1 MEKTLTL
8 MIKSIE
14 ELKSAIE
21 RGDIDTVV
29 VGATDMQGRLQG
41 KRIHAPFFIAD
52 TLKNGTE
59 GCNYLLAVDIDMN
72 TVQGYEVTSW
82 ETGYGDMGM
91 SLDLETVRALPW
103 HEKTAFVTADL
114 VDHHHHD
121 ISVSPRAIL
130 KKQLARLENAGM
142 VALCGTELEFI
153 VFNDAKEFPD
163 YTNDNDITIKK
174 QITNTC
180 DELGIKCYELFN
192 DNHRYIKDASTRTG
206 ITCNI
211 IFEYQKTRYKT
222 TGDNHYL
229 IIDSDMF
236 LIDYFEVDRYMKY
249 GSAVVIQDRDKYKYI
264 WNGIYYMNMERIR
277 NPEKVNWN
285 LSEGTDTGGMM
296 NEWLKAQ
303 LEEGEILANGEEIRW
318 NEKNKYNTKNLYLMK
333 HLWSLS
339 WCAEDINNNYLLKF
353 LEKDIRNEVKGD
365 KNYYYCEIYDDK
377 FLHLRNGGNWLRNG
391 INFYKELIKE
401 LREEIKSII

>member
-1 MEKTLTL
+1 MKLIIITAVVNNIEF
-8 MIKSIE
+8 IK
-14 ELKSAIE
+14 
-21 RGDIDTVV
+21 
-29 VGATDMQGRLQG
+29 LQVE
-41 KRIHAPFFIAD
+41 
-52 TLKNGTE
+52 TLK
-59 GCNYLLAVDIDMN
+59 
-72 TVQGYEVTSW
+72 
-82 ETGYGDMGM
+82 
-91 SLDLETVRALPW
+91 
-103 HEKTAFVTADL
+103 KFV
-114 VDHHHHD
+114 
-121 ISVSPRAIL
+121 
-130 KKQLARLENAGM
+130 KGEY
-142 VALCGTELEFI
+142 EFI

-174 QITNTC
+174 QITTIC
-180 DELGIKCYELFN
+180 EELGIKCYELFN
-192 DNHRYIKDASTRTG
+192 DNHRYITDASTRTG
-206 ITCNI
+206 ITCNK

-222 TGDNHYL
+222 TGDKHYL

-236 LIDYFEVDRYMKY
+236 LIDYFDIDRYMKY

-264 WNGIYYMNMERIR
+264 WNGIYYINMERIR

-303 LEEGEILANGEEIRW
+303 LEEGEMLVNGEEIRW

-333 HLWSLS
+333 HLWSLTWS
-339 WCAEDINNNYLLKF
+339 AEDLNNNYLLKF

-401 LREEIKSII
+401 LREQIKSIN